1 VPATAVAGA
10 FPPSFVGDLLHVYE
24 ATYGPGRPNV
34 VISLDKLGNLLRGL
48 GDLAAAKTAFA
59 RALALAEAKLG
70 PDDTIVAVCAYKLA
84 TVLGELGERDAAR
97 DTFRRAF
104 DIFQRALGADH
115 PHAQIVDQSLREL
128 G

>member
-1 VPATAVAGA
+1 
-10 FPPSFVGDLLHVYE
+10 LHVYE
-24 ATYGPGRPNV
+24 ATYGAGRPNV

-48 GDLAAAKTAFA
+48 GDLPAAKTAFA

-84 TVLGELGERDAAR
+84 TVLGELGEREAAR
-97 DTFRRAF
+97 DSFRRAF

-115 PHAQIVDQSLREL
+115 PHAQLVDQSLREL